1 MRNNAVVIGSL
12 AAFFMAAY
20 RSLDNFIVHN
30 LITAPDNLTAAF
42 AYLIVGG
49 WTGVTASLVFSK
61 FLGRKLIDPEFT
73 KLAIRNPKMHR
84 QALISGGISAVS
96 TLFLLLGNQ
105 LGDPS
110 VLIALENLTVIYT
123 LFYDTWKRQAN
134 LKQLL
139 LPTTTAVIGGMM
151 TAFNGSLSITA
162 LGLFYVLI
170 MSNGLETLS
179 QISQQRGVR
188 CSDAVSFFIWRF
200 FWLATIGT
208 LLAIFVSVLRGYH
221 SLLLATI
228 EIGLTHL
235 PWIFLTMFFVFLGM
249 GLQLFL
255 QKTQAISV
263 VLLIFLTQVLFAYP
277 ITFLGNALRPG
288 AFGTLP
294 ESVIIWLV
302 RIIGAL
308 LIIFGVSKLYRV
320 IQKTTTKGG

>member
-1 MRNNAVVIGSL
+1 MRNNAVLIGSL
-12 AAFFMAAY
+12 AAFSTAAY
-20 RSLDNFIVHN
+20 RSLDNFTVHN

-49 WTGVTASLVFSK
+49 WTGVISSLGFSLI
-61 FLGRKLIDPEFT
+61 LGKKLIDPEFT
-73 KLAIRNPKMHR
+73 RLTIKNPTMHY
-84 QALISGGISAVS
+84 QAFISGGIAAGS

-110 VLIALENLTVIYT
+110 VLIALANLTIIYT

-139 LPTTTAVIGGMM
+139 LPTTITVIGGMM
-151 TAFNGSLSITA
+151 TTFNGSLSITA

-170 MSNGLETLS
+170 VSNGLDAVS
-179 QISQQRGVR
+179 KISQQQGVR

-208 LLAIFVSVLRGYH
+208 LIAIFVSVLRGYYP
-221 SLLLATI
+221 LLLATI
-228 EIGLTHL
+228 KIGLTHL
-235 PWIFLTMFFVFLGM
+235 PWIVLTMFFVFLGM

-263 VLLIFLTQVLFAYP
+263 VLLIFSTQLFFAYP

-294 ESVIIWLV
+294 ENVIIWFV
-302 RIIGAL
+302 RIIGAA
-308 LIIFGVSKLYRV
+308 LIIFGVSKLYRRPPLKEV
-320 IQKTTTKGG
+320 KP